1 MTQDQLT
8 EALRL
13 IRTHEGRLQLFHSN
27 TIYDMAQFAGQLR
40 RSVAHRVL
48 ASELCQTGLALH
60 PDHEPFMN
68 VHVASL
74 VDLGQTRNA
83 SRAAIG
89 YTRAGRSPFFMR
101 TLARLFSMSGL
112 PGSAQHIFERSES
125 GVPMTAE
132 EARSLVLTLH
142 RIVSNGG
149 GAQHRPAAGAWY
161 FENRVELEDDEP
173 TVQAATKT
181 APATPQPLAGQPMKS
196 KSLREVTVRA
206 LTSRQQIDRVGHH
219 LSNCLSQYWSKVKSG
234 QTWIYS
240 VEINGKPT
248 EAIEVHPVT
257 RKVLQWKGVKNSA
270 PNDKTKSVLA
280 KELVSAGVLN
290 ANSLGG

>member
-1 MTQDQLT
+1 
-8 EALRL
+8 
-13 IRTHEGRLQLFHSN
+13 
-27 TIYDMAQFAGQLR
+27 
-40 RSVAHRVL
+40 
-48 ASELCQTGLALH
+48 
-60 PDHEPFMN
+60 
-68 VHVASL
+68 
-74 VDLGQTRNA
+74 
-83 SRAAIG
+83 
-89 YTRAGRSPFFMR
+89 
-101 TLARLFSMSGL
+101 
-112 PGSAQHIFERSES
+112 
-125 GVPMTAE
+125 MTAE

-248 EAIEVHPVT
+248 EVIEVHPVT